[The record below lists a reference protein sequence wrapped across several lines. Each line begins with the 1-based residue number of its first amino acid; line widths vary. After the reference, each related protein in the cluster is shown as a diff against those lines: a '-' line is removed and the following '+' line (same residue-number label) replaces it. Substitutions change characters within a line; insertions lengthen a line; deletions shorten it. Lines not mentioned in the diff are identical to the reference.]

1 MPSDL
6 SWITP
11 PHHRRLVGEVVAELG
26 GDERV
31 TAVLPSG
38 DGIEARRLVQRRLDG
53 GRGRVVERLTL
64 RSGRRV
70 VVKARN
76 DRAPDREALVYRH
89 LLSRAGDLVPASVGS
104 ATIRDVHVLALDWV
118 DGRPCNPSAPADRG
132 RAMAA
137 LARFH
142 QCFPG
147 SSVAAIL
154 GPTAPPELA
163 AEATPDPIE
172 EPGLLGN
179 YRDALTS
186 LAAVL
191 PDSAY
196 RRAEECADTVAAA
209 IAASPLL
216 LDPGDVRP
224 ENVLLGP
231 NRTALLDFENAAI
244 RRSGLALA
252 ATLAHWPD
260 PDDLLRRYLVN
271 SAESPTPVVAA
282 VHAGQVWLALRDEAT
297 RVAGGA
303 AVSPEL
309 VRRLLLRLGR

>member
-1 MPSDL
+1 MPSDI

-11 PHHRRLVGEVVAELG
+11 PHHRLLVGEVVAELG

-191 PDSAY
+191 
-196 RRAEECADTVAAA
+196 E
-209 IAASPLL
+209 
-216 LDPGDVRP
+216 
-224 ENVLLGP
+224 
-231 NRTALLDFENAAI
+231 
-244 RRSGLALA
+244 
-252 ATLAHWPD
+252 HWPD

-297 RVAGGA
+297 RVAGGT